1 MKRLMLVGMMGAVL
15 SACGNSDING
25 AREEVKRNLNDSASA
40 EFRGEKVYRLPDNT
54 VVCGEVNAKNSYG
67 GYAGFSKYV
76 VEGVGTRPVAK
87 FGENMQTDVNNTCQF
102 AELNSKLKQ

>member
-1 MKRLMLVGMMGAVL
+1 MKILVAALAIVTLAG
-15 SACGNSDING
+15 CGNSDVQK
-25 AREEVKRNLNDSASA
+25 ARDEVKRNLNDSASA
-40 EFRGEKVYRLPDNT
+40 EFRGEKVYRLRDNT

-87 FGENMQTDVNNTCQF
+87 FGEGMQTDISITCQF
-102 AELNSKLKQ
+102 AETNSKLNK

>member
-1 MKRLMLVGMMGAVL
+1 MKRLVVMGMFGLLL
-15 SACGNSDING
+15 SGCGNSDING
-25 AREEVKRNLNDSASA
+25 AREEMKRNLNDSASA

-87 FGENMQTDVNNTCQF
+87 FGEAMQTDISITCQF
-102 AELNSKLKQ
+102 AATNSKLNK

>member
-1 MKRLMLVGMMGAVL
+1 MKLFVPFLAFVALAG
-15 SACGNSDING
+15 CEDSDVRK

-40 EFRGEKVYRLPDNT
+40 EFRGEKVYRLPDDT
-54 VVCGEVNAKNSYG
+54 VVCGEVNAKNGYG

-87 FGENMQTDVNNTCQF
+87 FGEGMQTDIGITCQF
-102 AELNSKLKQ
+102 AETNSKLKQ

>member
-1 MKRLMLVGMMGAVL
+1 MKRLMLVGMIGAVL

-40 EFRGEKVYRLPDNT
+40 EFRAETVYRLPDNT
-54 VVCGEVNAKNSYG
+54 VVCGEVNAKNRYG

-76 VEGVGTRPVAK
+76 VEGVGSRPVAK
-87 FGENMQTDVNNTCQF
+87 FGEDMKTDINITCKL
-102 AELNSKLKQ
+102 AETNSKLKK

>member
-1 MKRLMLVGMMGAVL
+1 MLVGMIGAVL

-40 EFRGEKVYRLPDNT
+40 EFRAETVYRLPDNT
-54 VVCGEVNAKNSYG
+54 VVCGEVNAKNRYG

-76 VEGVGTRPVAK
+76 VEGVGSRPVAK
-87 FGENMQTDVNNTCQF
+87 FGEDMKTDINITCKL
-102 AELNSKLKQ
+102 AETNSKLKK

>member
-1 MKRLMLVGMMGAVL
+1 MKRLVVVGMFGFL
-15 SACGNSDING
+15 ISGCGNSDINV

-87 FGENMQTDVNNTCQF
+87 FGEGMQTDISITCQF
-102 AELNSKLKQ
+102 AETNSKLKQ